1 MNKLKSKISFIV
13 HATENE
19 KKIYFMLQELFS
31 IENIENKTK
40 INKLNGHYK
49 NPIKHVEIKL
59 SDEEIKNTL
68 EKIEKKIGIEDRE
81 TLEHNLEE
89 YIDKKGNLYLR
100 LDKQDIC
107 LGKIVLCQYDA
118 IRIYVENIIKNKKLL
133 GDENSLFRHSRNI

>member
-1 MNKLKSKISFIV
+1 M
-13 HATENE
+13 
-19 KKIYFMLQELFS
+19 
-31 IENIENKTK
+31 
-40 INKLNGHYK
+40 NGHYL

-59 SDEEIKNTL
+59 SDKEIKNIL
-68 EKIEKKIGIEDRE
+68 EKIEKKISIEDRE
-81 TLEHNLEE
+81 TLENNLEE

-118 IRIYVENIIKNKKLL
+118 IRIYVANNIKNKKLL